1 MTLVSQ
7 TVFVFRSERG
17 AANTLSIIFQFCGK
31 LTTLLQSFENTTL
44 ELNEFLQKVILN
56 NSSFSL
62 FLGCRVFCQ
71 VTYSASEKVNFRCI
85 FFVEIKTK
93 LTIWTS
99 SIEGHCW
106 SNQPDSIKNFIWITN
121 TENNFHPQVKLKK
134 EQVIPVIKYRQFFGI
149 FHQIL
154 GWARGTH

>member
-17 AANTLSIIFQFCGK
+17 AANTSSIIFQLCGK

-121 TENNFHPQVKLKK
+121 AENYFHPQVKLKK
-134 EQVIPVIKYRQFFGI
+134 EQVNKYCQFFGI

-154 GWARGTH
+154 GWACGTH

>member
-1 MTLVSQ
+1 MSYHIILFVCVFKYSKIQKYNTSDFMWFRNKLTLVSQ

-85 FFVEIKTK
+85 FFKIKTK
-93 LTIWTS
+93 LTI
-99 SIEGHCW
+99 
-106 SNQPDSIKNFIWITN
+106 
-121 TENNFHPQVKLKK
+121 
-134 EQVIPVIKYRQFFGI
+134 
-149 FHQIL
+149 
-154 GWARGTH
+154 